1 MTHYAGLDVSQKETT
16 ICVVDEQGRR
26 LWRGTAPTDPE
37 ALTEILRQHGCDL
50 RIGVET
56 GPLMPWLVHGLRR
69 NGLEVICLD
78 ARHAKA
84 ALAMQFNKNDRDDA
98 EGLAQ
103 IVRTG
108 WYPLMQG
115 SARSPRQRRCAACAR
130 IGVFGC
136 RVSRSAIRRAHTT
149 AGLCCRPAGER
160 VLWSVNIAL
169 GPPGSRPAGSGL
181 SDPAPPDP
189 DPGASGSSR
198 SALRLTQGQA
208 EHRS

>member
-98 EGLAQ
+98 EGL
-103 IVRTG
+103 
-108 WYPLMQG
+108 L
-115 SARSPRQRRCAACAR
+115 RSCAR
-130 IGVFGC
+130 A
-136 RVSRSAIRRAHTT
+136 VSSDARICPVPASTPMCSLRQDRRLWVPCFSISHSPGPHSRRS
-149 AGLCCRPAGER
+149 
-160 VLWSVNIAL
+160 VLST
-169 GPPGSRPAGSGL
+169 SR
-181 SDPAPPDP
+181 
-189 DPGASGSSR
+189 
-198 SALRLTQGQA
+198 
-208 EHRS
+208 